1 MHPEPPRSGVYV
13 PSSQRVDDIA
23 RCQALLAEVGAGL
36 WITGGDGAP
45 SATLLPTV
53 WGQGRLIAHASANNP
68 QFDVPVGALV
78 PCRVVIQGAHAYV
91 SPRWYPSI
99 QPAEHGGVARGR
111 AEGRAVGTWDYEQVQ
126 IAGWL
131 SVHRD
136 PDRLRA
142 EVMAQATA
150 LDADRLHDIP
160 DAADAHRG
168 PWSRAEAPKDFMAAM
183 LQGIVGVELE
193 ITEVVGRFKL
203 SRNRTDADRA
213 GVVEGLRERGRERD
227 LRVADAVESVEP
239 LPRGGV

>member
-1 MHPEPPRSGVYV
+1 MHPEPPRSEVYV
-13 PSSQRVDDIA
+13 PSSQRVDDVD

-68 QFDVPVGALV
+68 QFDLPAGALV
-78 PCRVVIQGAHAYV
+78 PCRVVVQGAHAYV

-99 QPAEHGGVARGR
+99 QPPEHGGAARGR

-142 EVMAQATA
+142 EVIAQATA

-160 DAADAHRG
+160 HAADAHRG
-168 PWSRAEAPKDFMAAM
+168 PWSRAEAPKDFVAAM

-203 SRNRTDADRA
+203 SRNRTDADRS

-227 LRVADAVESVEP
+227 LRVASSVESTEP
-239 LPRGGV
+239 LPRG

>member
-13 PSSQRVDDIA
+13 PSSQRVDDDA

-239 LPRGGV
+239 LPRGGA

>member
-1 MHPEPPRSGVYV
+1 MDLDPPPSQVYV
-13 PSSQRVDDIA
+13 PASQRVDDVE
-23 RCQALLAEVGAGL
+23 RCRTLLAEVGAAL

-53 WGQGRLIAHASANNP
+53 WGQGRLIAHASGSNP
-68 QFDVPVGALV
+68 QFDLPEDELT
-78 PCRVVIQGAHAYV
+78 PCRVVIQGAHSYV
-91 SPRWYPSI
+91 SPRWYPSV
-99 QPAEHGGVARGR
+99 QPSEHGGDARGR
-111 AEGRAVGTWDYEQVQ
+111 AAGRAVGTWDYEQVQ

-131 SVHRD
+131 RVHRD

-150 LDADRLHDIP
+150 LDADRLTDVPH
-160 DAADAHRG
+160 AADAHRG

-183 LQGIVGVELE
+183 LRGIVGVELE

-227 LRVADAVESVEP
+227 HRVADAVEAVEP
-239 LPRGGV
+239 LPRGGA

>member
-1 MHPEPPRSGVYV
+1 MPA
-13 PSSQRVDDIA
+13 SQRVDDVE
-23 RCQALLAEVGAGL
+23 RCQELLAEAGAAL
-36 WITGGDGAP
+36 WITGGDGTP

-68 QFDVPVGALV
+68 QFNVPVGALV

-111 AEGRAVGTWDYEQVQ
+111 AKGRAVGTWDYEQVQ

-142 EVMAQATA
+142 KVMAQATA

-227 LRVADAVESVEP
+227 LRVADAVEAVEP
-239 LPRGGV
+239 LPRGGA